1 MNKRYH
7 QYLLGGLF
15 ILIATVILV
24 LFNKK
29 SPSVEQIP
37 DTLTKQQQI
46 DLTLSETIEQGNYTF
61 NNPYLILNPYESS
74 PLTALMAF
82 NTEDSVSVRV
92 TILGKDE
99 HSTFT
104 QDFEAA
110 TSHLIPIYGLYPDSL
125 NDVIVT
131 LSDGQ
136 TKTIQIKTDPL
147 PEDLPLPTSINADK
161 EKLGNDLYF
170 SRPLL
175 KVIPLLMM

>member
-99 HSTFT
+99 HSNGENLRSAWDRGQNLSEMAGKEIFSCGGGLFPETFYHR
-104 QDFEAA
+104 DPPSEYHGAA
-110 TSHLIPIYGLYPDSL
+110 AYG
-125 NDVIVT
+125 T
-131 LSDGQ
+131 RAG
-136 TKTIQIKTDPL
+136 
-147 PEDLPLPTSINADK
+147 
-161 EKLGNDLYF
+161 
-170 SRPLL
+170 
-175 KVIPLLMM
+175 

>member
-46 DLTLSETIEQGNYTF
+46 DLTLSETSNKVTIPLII
-61 NNPYLILNPYESS
+61 PYLILNPYESS

-104 QDFEAA
+104 TRF
-110 TSHLIPIYGLYPDSL
+110 
-125 NDVIVT
+125 
-131 LSDGQ
+131 
-136 TKTIQIKTDPL
+136 
-147 PEDLPLPTSINADK
+147 
-161 EKLGNDLYF
+161 
-170 SRPLL
+170 
-175 KVIPLLMM
+175 